1 VQAYAGNARAGP
13 RMPGGKKCMEI
24 WGGGG
29 WGWACRWGGWCQP
42 WKWKDG
48 VGLGG
53 GGVGD
58 NSGTRGFGPDEDRH
72 GGRSLDT
79 VGGCGNWESGDVHD
93 SENNESIPVN
103 GRRHQRRRG
112 GRTGARHRRI
122 YVQGP
127 PMILEGNDDSNLDY
141 YYYDEG
147 MGDSNS
153 VDGDVENPLS
163 VKHLYCSSIWEKSHI
178 KNHSK
183 PKEFSSSSWPRG
195 DFPRFPTFL
204 KLFKLFW
211 PDGPVLLR

>member
-1 VQAYAGNARAGP
+1 MLAMRGR
-13 RMPGGKKCMEI
+13 
-24 WGGGG
+24 
-29 WGWACRWGGWCQP
+29 
-42 WKWKDG
+42 
-48 VGLGG
+48 GLGCQVGRNVWRFG
-53 GGVGD
+53 GGVGGVGHADGGAGVSHGNGRMGSAGD